1 MKTSILNSITET
13 HLLLLFHYLII
24 FLLILGFYACS
35 KTGAK
40 GNPSLPPDQKSTNI
54 KETGSGASVSIW
66 FRMQQTGIVGPRY
79 LRQKNRSH
87 LNKSNSKMTTMKKTI

>member
-1 MKTSILNSITET
+1 MKTFILNSITET

-54 KETGSGASVSIW
+54 KETGSGASVSNLVPDATDW
-66 FRMQQTGIVGPRY
+66 HSGTPVPQTE
-79 LRQKNRSH
+79 
-87 LNKSNSKMTTMKKTI
+87 KS

>member
-13 HLLLLFHYLII
+13 NLVLLFHYLII

-40 GNPSLPPDQKSTNI
+40 ISPGTPPVQKSTGIKDEGSNVSATTLI
-54 KETGSGASVSIW
+54 PDATDWKKETPVS
-66 FRMQQTGIVGPRY
+66 QTE
-79 LRQKNRSH
+79 RS
-87 LNKSNSKMTTMKKTI
+87 

>member
-13 HLLLLFHYLII
+13 HLVLLLHYLII

-40 GNPSLPPDQKSTNI
+40 SNPSLPPDQNSTNI
-54 KETGSGASVSIW
+54 KEAGSGASVSTLVPDTTDW
-66 FRMQQTGIVGPRY
+66 HSESPVTQTP
-79 LRQKNRSH
+79 
-87 LNKSNSKMTTMKKTI
+87 